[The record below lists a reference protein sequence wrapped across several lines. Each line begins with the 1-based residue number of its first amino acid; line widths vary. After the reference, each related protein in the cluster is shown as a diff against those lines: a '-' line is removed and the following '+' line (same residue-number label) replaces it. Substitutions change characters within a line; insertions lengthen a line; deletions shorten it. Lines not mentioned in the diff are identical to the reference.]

1 MLSVHS
7 GCLPTPL
14 HFIREGH
21 EGHVPCWILHGC
33 RVANDGAWSRREG
46 GGRER
51 EGQKDEGA
59 KERERKRWE
68 ALQVRWR
75 LLPRL
80 RHYMPSM
87 GWQEGDHTPPR
98 HDDEPSLGWAGAQR
112 GPALAGWPGR
122 PRGPSPWQDEALR
135 QKSQPRTPGEQTRKR
150 LRSRPPPW
158 LGNKGALGP
167 SARTDPDA
175 EQSCSRACPGASR
188 PSLCSRLKRQF
199 LFFFKNKSERCKCL
213 QRLIRAAQ

>member
-7 GCLPTPL
+7 GCRRL
-14 HFIREGH
+14 FISYAKGTKGTSHAGSSTGVGLLMTKE
-21 EGHVPCWILHGC
+21 HGP
-33 RVANDGAWSRREG
+33 

-135 QKSQPRTPGEQTRKR
+135 RKSQPRTPGEQTRKR

-167 SARTDPDA
+167 SARTDPGA

-188 PSLCSRLKRQF
+188 PSLWSR
-199 LFFFKNKSERCKCL
+199 
-213 QRLIRAAQ
+213 